1 MLLICSPSGHPR
13 CRWLFFF
20 SRTVKKIFSWNCGP
34 WWFIKCKSAATKS
47 QKSISRNT
55 KLYPFLLPIYW
66 GLMKR
71 KDQSVQDT
79 EHYLQHYLPVIQS
92 LRQTGKYD
100 YFPQTDSF
108 GPFVSMNW
116 FNSLVHLPEWLIHH
130 RIIYATILAHFESE
144 WLSGVWKWV
153 LIEWIELVDLCYS
166 SHELFQMF
174 SPIWWTASTSSLK
187 RTSSKEW
194 FLHELNITPDRLP
207 EALDYSYIML

>member
-1 MLLICSPSGHPR
+1 MQVSSYQESKKHIKEHKIIPFSPANILRPYEAKRSVCAR
-13 CRWLFFF
+13 YWTLF
-20 SRTVKKIFSWNCGP
+20 
-34 WWFIKCKSAATKS
+34 AT
-47 QKSISRNT
+47 
-55 KLYPFLLPIYW
+55 L
-66 GLMKR
+66 
-71 KDQSVQDT
+71 
-79 EHYLQHYLPVIQS
+79 LPVIQS

-100 YFPQTDSF
+100 SFPQTDSF

-144 WLSGVWKWV
+144 WLLGVWKWV

-187 RTSSKEW
+187 ITSSKEW